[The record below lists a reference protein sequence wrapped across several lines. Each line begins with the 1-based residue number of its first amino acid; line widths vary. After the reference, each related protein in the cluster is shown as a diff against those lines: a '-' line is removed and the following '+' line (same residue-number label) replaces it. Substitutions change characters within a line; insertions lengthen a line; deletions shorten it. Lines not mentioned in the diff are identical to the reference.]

1 MTRRIIAVWLLLSL
15 MLLCVS
21 PSLAEGMQTG
31 SMYVFTPNGR
41 ALRFRTTRSTSA
53 DNVICEIPYGTKVYV
68 LDWDGTWALIQY
80 NGSDGYVV
88 KKYLQIARPD
98 PFEEVQAAAEQ
109 AKLDKAAAAVQKELE
124 KQERAALQARQ
135 NKLDRST
142 VKAVEAYDATVQL
155 GYDGG
160 ETNLYKKASLL
171 SDILQ
176 VYPDGT
182 RLTVLAQNRDWA
194 KVYNGS
200 LDLEGFVLLED
211 LIPDEVEEEM
221 LDEDY

>member
-1 MTRRIIAVWLLLSL
+1 MTRRIIAVLLLLSL

-98 PFEEVQAAAEQ
+98 PFEEVQAAAKQ

-142 VKAVEAYDATVQL
+142 VKTVEAYDATVQL

-171 SDILQ
+171 SDVLQ

-182 RLTVLAQNRDWA
+182 RLTVLAQNKDWA
-194 KVYNGS
+194 RVYNGS

>member
-21 PSLAEGMQTG
+21 SSLAEGMQTG

-41 ALRFRTTRSTSA
+41 ALRFQTTRSTAA

-88 KKYLQIARPD
+88 KKYLQIERPAS
-98 PFEEVQAAAEQ
+98 FEEVQAAAAQ
-109 AKLDKAAAAVQKELE
+109 AKLDKQAEAAQKELE
-124 KQERAALQARQ
+124 KKQQAELRARQ

-142 VKAVEAYDATVQL
+142 IKTVDPYDATVQL

-160 ETNLYKKASLL
+160 ETNLYQKASLL

-176 VYPDGT
+176 VFPDGT
-182 RLTVLAQNRDWA
+182 RLTVFAQNKDWA
-194 KVYNGS
+194 RVYNGS
-200 LDLEGFVLLED
+200 LDMEGYVLLED